1 MNTFTFLVRTH
12 FMPFEEQ
19 KIMQFQ
25 TFQDAHNWSPSYT
38 TSTSNTKASTVGMS
52 CLFVEMFFV
61 STIPFESY

>member
-19 KIMQFQ
+19 IIMQFQ

-38 TSTSNTKASTVGMS
+38 TSTSNTKAGMS